1 MSIHSLRQRS
11 GRILLAL
18 SMGLGLAALHTGCAS
33 NPSSYKDPAPAIS
46 SFLAC
51 KDKTFTLP
59 DPTSPEPPKTGT
71 TISIVSGSSIY
82 LRGTFAVTGGTAVIT
97 PGNLSVT
104 TNVPVPVGPITTPT
118 TYTLTVTNAKGV
130 AVNSQ
135 VQIAIPGLADAT
147 ITTSADPASTLT
159 IGTTGLTASV
169 PAQAGCTY
177 KWSIAGGTAVSAATA
192 NTFSFTAGSTVGT
205 VLQLTCDVK
214 NAANTITTGTRSFT
228 LKDTAPTSL
237 TYNPASVSLFNTVPM
252 AAAAVPI
259 LLGSAQPGLST
270 FALAPT
276 SDPLPN
282 GLSLSSS
289 TGAISGTPNE
299 AVSLPH
305 TSHIIVRATNS
316 GGFVDGTLS
325 ILVNPAPAFSLSSPT
340 SAGNPAGPGGTVVL
354 TWSVN
359 PSVTSFTITPTVQP
373 TPYTPSTT
381 TGTFNLTAPTATQ
394 VYTMTVQPGDFTT
407 TATVH
412 VDAGDITIGS
422 FGPAV
427 VPFGSTQAPIT
438 WSITSGVPVTQFVKD
453 PAGTKIS
460 GDLSGAARSFTV
472 TNLLPGRQTYT
483 LTAQNDL
490 KSATKTGFVAQRDL
504 YHVAGSYG
512 SGRGTLDGDPDSK
525 GTSTA
530 RFYRTQVL
538 TMSDYPADNGA
549 IFAGEYSAHS
559 LRRISSDRK
568 VRTIGGTPGVQG
580 AATDNLVATTMSNP
594 RAVAVDPVTGDV
606 YVSGETY
613 TTRRLLK
620 LARNADG
627 TYTPSVMPNFTLN
640 ANGLVIDSNQIMY
653 CVTYSTPNT
662 YLYSMDLKAA
672 SPAPTQIL
680 DITSVIAA
688 NSAGQM
694 AKDFNGGRKLLYII
708 GTNKIAKVDL
718 APATPTVS
726 LYAGT
731 GTAGFA
737 DSLTATTG
745 TLKTAMAVAVD
756 AKGNLYMSDR
766 DNAAIRM
773 VPAGGTYA
781 GALITVV
788 GKAGTYTTGYQNA
801 AQTLDGGLPT
811 AANTVA
817 TIAYPYGI
825 TLSSDG
831 SKLYVADAETGL
843 FYTQSVRCV
852 SISGMDANGFP
863 KAGTAFTVE
872 DPANQNYAF
881 AGGPRIYGN
890 MDGLGAVAQFRFSS
904 LATGSLTTGANLA
917 TLPGGSKTF
926 VADTGNNLVRIIAAD
941 GTVTTMK
948 DTNSNAIIFFSP
960 KGLAAQV
967 DGTGALTALFV
978 ADTGT
983 TKKIRRFTPISGQ
996 PFFTEDLSFTLTG
1009 TFPAAASLNV
1019 QGMVVDGTNLYFT
1032 DFTANNVYKVDLA
1045 NANATSVLV
1054 TGGSGTPT
1062 GIAIQAGATK
1072 TLWVA
1077 FTGTNQVKSF
1087 DLSGGALAIVGVA
1100 AGTTP
1105 TGAFLDGTAATA
1117 TFKTPVGLVADGNG
1131 YVYVTDTANNAIRV
1145 IDTGN
1150 SNNVATLVGTPTS
1163 TIAPN
1168 YYGQRMG
1175 LLNSDRTTGDPGNLT
1190 GGYVFSPQGISIT
1203 STGDLVLTSGNSVY
1217 TAVAPANK

>member
-1 MSIHSLRQRS
+1 MSIHSLRL
-11 GRILLAL
+11 GAGKAILVL
-18 SMGLGLAALHTGCAS
+18 SMGLGFATLHTGCAS
-33 NPSSYKDPAPAIS
+33 NPNSYKDPAPAIS

-51 KDKTFTLP
+51 RDKSFTLP
-59 DPTSPEPPKTGT
+59 DPTSTEPPKTGT

-82 LRGTFAVTGGTAVIT
+82 LRGTFAVTGGTAIIT
-97 PGNLSVT
+97 PGNIAAT
-104 TNVPVPVGPITTPT
+104 TNVPIPVGPITTPT

-130 AVNSQ
+130 AVTSQ
-135 VQIAIPGLADAT
+135 VSIAIPGLADAT
-147 ITTSADPASTLT
+147 ISTSADPATTLT

-177 KWSIAGGTAVSAATA
+177 KWSIVGGTAVSGSTA
-192 NTFSFTAGSTVGT
+192 NTFSFTAGNTVGGT
-205 VLQLTCDVK
+205 LQLTCDVK
-214 NAANTITTGTRSFT
+214 NAAGTTTTGTHAFT

-237 TYNPASVSLFNTVPM
+237 VYNPASVSLFNTVPM
-252 AAAAVPI
+252 AAAAVPV
-259 LLGSAQPGLST
+259 LAGSTQPGLSS
-270 FALAPT
+270 FALAPS
-276 SDPLPN
+276 SDPLPI
-282 GLSLSSS
+282 GLALN
-289 TGAISGTPNE
+289 TGNGAIGGTPNE
-299 AVSLPH
+299 TGTLPH
-305 TSHIIVRATNS
+305 TYNVVVRATNS
-316 GGFVDGTLS
+316 GGFVDGVLS

-340 SAGNPAGPGGTVVL
+340 STGSPAGPGGTVVL

-359 PSVTSFTITPTVQP
+359 PSVTSFTITPSVQT

-381 TGTFNLTAPTATQ
+381 TGTFNVTAPTATQ

-422 FGPAV
+422 FGPVV
-427 VPFGSTQAPIT
+427 VPFGSTQAPIA

-453 PAGTKIS
+453 PSGTKIS
-460 GDLSGAARSFTV
+460 GDLAGAVRTFTV

-490 KSATKTGFVAQRDL
+490 KTATKTGFLAQRDL

-525 GTSTA
+525 GISTA

-549 IFAGEYSAHS
+549 IFAGEYSAHT

-620 LARNADG
+620 LARNTDG

-672 SPAPTQIL
+672 SPAPAQIL

-745 TLKTAMAVAVD
+745 TLKTAMALAVD
-756 AKGNLYMSDR
+756 TKGNLYMSDR

-788 GKAGTYTTGYQNA
+788 GKAVTFTTGYQNA
-801 AQTLDGGLPT
+801 AQTLDGNLPT
-811 AANTVA
+811 AANTLA

-831 SKLYVADAETGL
+831 SKLYVADAEAVP
-843 FYTQSVRCV
+843 FNTQSVRCV
-852 SISGMDANGFP
+852 SISGMDANGYP
-863 KAGTAFTVE
+863 KAGTTFTVE

-881 AGGPRIYGN
+881 AGGPRIHGN
-890 MDGLGAVAQFRFSS
+890 ADGLGAVAQFKFSS
-904 LATGSLTTGANLA
+904 SATGSLTTGANLS
-917 TLPGGSKTF
+917 TLPDGSKTF

-941 GTVTTMK
+941 GAVTTMK
-948 DTNSNAIIFFSP
+948 LANGDPITFYSP

-967 DGTGALTALFV
+967 DGAGALMAVFV

-983 TKKIRRFTPISGQ
+983 TKKIRRFTPDSNAST
-996 PFFTEDLSFTLTG
+996 FTEDASFALSG
-1009 TFPAAASLNV
+1009 TFPASLNV

-1032 DFTANNVYKVDLA
+1032 DYTANNVYKVDLA
-1045 NANATSVLV
+1045 NANTTSLLV
-1054 TGGSGTPT
+1054 TGGSGNPT
-1062 GIAIQAGATK
+1062 GIAIQPGATK

-1077 FTGTNQVKSF
+1077 FTGTSQIKSF
-1087 DLSGGALAIVGVA
+1087 DLSGGALAIVGVSG
-1100 AGTTP
+1100 GTTP
-1105 TGAFLDGTAATA
+1105 AGAAFLDGPAATA
-1117 TFKTPVGLVADGNG
+1117 TFKTPTGLVADGNG
-1131 YVYVTDTANNAIRV
+1131 YVYVTDAGNNAIRT
-1145 IDTGN
+1145 INTGN
-1150 SNNVATLVGTPTS
+1150 GNNVTTLLGTPTS
-1163 TIAPN
+1163 TTAPN

-1175 LLNSDRTTGDPGNLT
+1175 LLNSDRTTGDPGNLS